1 MSKAFT
7 KEDDGA
13 EAPAPPPVSTGRF
26 FLTQTGARRLRE
38 RGDARTEA
46 ALANADVLPPVAAL
60 PERAALGVTVTLRND
75 AGEPRVVRLVTP
87 EEQRL
92 LGEGCSVKSPLGRAL
107 LGATEDDEREVALPR
122 GNERYVI
129 EKLEGEAG

>member
-1 MSKAFT
+1 MTSGACHGRSTSPVASPLERSPPGAYVLRTRMSKAFT

-13 EAPAPPPVSTGRF
+13 EAPAPP
-26 FLTQTGARRLRE
+26 
-38 RGDARTEA
+38 
-46 ALANADVLPPVAAL
+46 
-60 PERAALGVTVTLRND
+60 
-75 AGEPRVVRLVTP
+75 P